1 MQPPEEPKPKKKVT
15 SPKEVTF
22 GKQSEFSE
30 ALNKMDDLFSKK
42 ELDTLKAMSHEER
55 KQFL

>member
-55 KQFL
+55 K